1 MARKTQAR
9 GPIYLIAIG
18 VVAAALTAA
27 LLLLRPYGSPF
38 SWLARGA
45 ALLGYLAVFFS
56 ILSSAYI
63 RWLVGFFGRPFI
75 RVHHVLSISGLI
87 LIGLHPVGVMLDWG
101 SARVLFPRF
110 DSLRG
115 FLQWGGPPALY
126 LIGVASLTAALRRLV
141 GKPWRAIHFLNYI
154 AFLLATFHATM
165 LGTEFTGSG
174 AQSVIARILAILM
187 AVAVVATFV
196 QKRLPRRR

>member
-9 GPIYLIAIG
+9 GPIYLVAVG

-27 LLLLRPYGSPF
+27 LLSLRPYGSPF
-38 SWLARGA
+38 SWLARGT
-45 ALLGYLAVFFS
+45 ALLGYLTVFLS

-75 RVHHVLSISGLI
+75 KVHHVLSVTGLV
-87 LIGLHPVGVMLDWG
+87 LIALHPVGAMLDWG
-101 SARVLFPRF
+101 SARVFLPKF
-110 DSLRG
+110 DSLLE
-115 FLQWGGPPALY
+115 FLRWGGPPAWY

-141 GKPWRAIHFLNYI
+141 GKRWRTIHVLSYV

-165 LGTEFTGSG
+165 LGTEFTGGG
-174 AQSVIARILAILM
+174 AQSVIARVVAILM
-187 AVAVVATFV
+187 AVAVATTFI